1 MSLYGPPPNLSTH
14 EAVHNVFSHYA
25 TNWKSAMGNTFSDMT
40 KEHDEANLLAMAI
53 DSTSFAKM
61 CREAPDLAKNIG
73 RTEVD
78 LIFSTAKPLGE
89 RRLDYEHFLNAILE
103 LAIKI
108 FPDDD
113 PTIALANFL
122 ARFLFALF
130 DQPPATASMNVVE
143 KIYNDLV
150 ITESQS
156 Q

>member
-1 MSLYGPPPNLSTH
+1 MSLYGPPPNLSTN
-14 EAVHNVFSHYA
+14 EAIHSVFTHYA
-25 TNWKSAMGNTFSDMT
+25 TNWKSSIGNTFQDMT
-40 KEHDEANLLAMAI
+40 KVNEETNASSIGI
-53 DSTSFAKM
+53 DGTGFAKM

-89 RRLDYEHFLNAILE
+89 RRLNYEHFLNAILE

-113 PTIALANFL
+113 PTIAMANFL

-130 DQPPATASMNVVE
+130 DQPPSTASMNVVE
-143 KIYNDLV
+143 KIYNELIV
-150 ITESQS
+150 STAV
-156 Q
+156 